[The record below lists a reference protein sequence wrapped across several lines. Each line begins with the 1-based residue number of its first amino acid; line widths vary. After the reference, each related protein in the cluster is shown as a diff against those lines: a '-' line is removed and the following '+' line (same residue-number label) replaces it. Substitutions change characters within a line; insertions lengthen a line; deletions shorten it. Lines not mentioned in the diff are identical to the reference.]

1 VQLAFA
7 LMVAIPLVAAALLL
21 YRRRPASDT
30 AELVRLGA
38 PHWLDGAAT
47 GRASADARFFSV
59 LGGGR

>member
-1 VQLAFA
+1 
-7 LMVAIPLVAAALLL
+7 MVTIPLAAAALLL

-38 PHWLDGAAT
+38 PHWLDGAET
-47 GRASADARFFSV
+47 GRARADARFFSV